1 MHSRNH
7 PLLPPSIRLAAA
19 GFLWPN
25 GVSLDASRNLFV
37 RNLPKLKRT
46 RSSFWIDWHNP
57 RDRIK
62 PWYVAVN
69 ASLAQH
75 N

>member
-1 MHSRNH
+1 M
-7 PLLPPSIRLAAA
+7 
-19 GFLWPN
+19 
-25 GVSLDASRNLFV
+25 SLDASRNLFV

-46 RSSFWIDWHNP
+46 RRSFWIDWHNP

-69 ASLAQH
+69 TSFAQPNRLDAAAIDRHGILCILQTSLK
-75 N
+75 NYFS